1 MGALL
6 RRGALSRVLCS
17 EEGELGAPVQLGTLG
32 VDQGVQLWMPVKCWV
47 VIGLAGGGRGALAQE
62 DMLELP

>member
-17 EEGELGAPVQLGTLG
+17 EEGELGAPVQRGTLG
-32 VDQGVQLWMPVKCWV
+32 VDQGVQL
-47 VIGLAGGGRGALAQE
+47 
-62 DMLELP
+62 